1 MSAHAEKAQTGSP
14 DLNKL
19 RVFAAVAEHENF
31 TRAAEELLIS
41 QPALSVQV
49 RHLER
54 HYGVPLF
61 EKLGR
66 GVRLTDAGRLVHGY
80 ARKILA
86 LAAESEEA
94 VGDLQGLRS
103 GHLRL
108 GASTTVGEY
117 LLSSILGAFRRE
129 YPGVR
134 VSVEIANSAHIQDRL
149 RHGELHLGLIGEPVG
164 DPDLESEPFI
174 EDHILLIVPADHRW
188 AGAEV
193 SPVELCGEMLI
204 SREPGSATRDVT
216 DGALAELGVAM
227 EVALELGQTEAV
239 KGAVAAG
246 LGVAFVSACA
256 VRQEVTLG
264 RVAVARVRGL
274 EIARQF
280 HLARREDRWL
290 TAAERAFIPVLHRE
304 APNLVSLTT

>member
-1 MSAHAEKAQTGSP
+1 MAQQAERARSGCP

-19 RVFAAVAEHENF
+19 RVFAVVPEHENF

-41 QPALSVQV
+41 QPALSVHV
-49 RHLER
+49 RDLEQY
-54 HYGVPLF
+54 YGVPLF
-61 EKLGR
+61 EKSGR
-66 GVRLTDAGRLVHGY
+66 GVRLTEVGRLVHWY

-94 VGDLQGLRS
+94 VDDLQGLRS

-117 LLSSILGAFRRE
+117 LLSPILGAFRRE

-134 VSVEIANSAHIQDRL
+134 VSLQIANSAHIEDRL
-149 RHGELHLGLIGEPVG
+149 RHGEVHMGLIGKPVS
-164 DPDLESEPFI
+164 DPDLETEPFL
-174 EDHILLIVPADHRW
+174 EDHILLIVPPEHPW

-193 SPVELCGEMLI
+193 SPEELCGEMLV

-216 DGALAELGVAM
+216 DRALAELGVAM
-227 EVALELGQTEAV
+227 EVTLELGQTEAV

-246 LGVAFVSACA
+246 LGVAFVSSCA
-256 VRQEVTLG
+256 VRQEVVLD
-264 RVAVARVRGL
+264 RVAVARVHGL
-274 EIARQF
+274 NIARQF
-280 HLARREDRWL
+280 YLVRREDRRL

-304 APNLVSLTT
+304 TPNLVSLTS